1 MPKGFTEREKTLIRA
16 KLAAKG
22 KELFAAHGVKKT
34 NVEELTQ
41 AVGISKGAFY
51 LFYESKEALFFELV
65 RQFEAEYR
73 ERILRDLARPDLA
86 PRQRFKEML
95 HGALVRWKE
104 NPLFAH
110 FGNDEY
116 EYLARKLPEEQLEA
130 HLQSDVEFSARFI
143 EACRRA
149 GMEIE
154 ADPKLV
160 TGLMRAVV
168 FLNLHVDDIGSDVHA
183 DVVAILIDQIAGY
196 LVKEEGAS

>member
-1 MPKGFTEREKTLIRA
+1 MPKAFTEREKAIIRA
-16 KLAAKG
+16 TLLAKG
-22 KELFAAHGVKKT
+22 KELFGAYGVKKT

-51 LFYESKEALFFELV
+51 LFYDSKEALFFELV

-73 ERILRDLARPDLA
+73 DQILRDLAQTDLA
-86 PRQRFKEML
+86 PRQRFAEML
-95 HGALVRWKE
+95 HGALVRWKA

-116 EYLARKLPEEQLEA
+116 EYLARKLPEEQIQA
-130 HLQSDVEFSARFI
+130 HLQSDVEFTTQFI
-143 EACRRA
+143 EACHRA
-149 GMEIE
+149 GMLIE

-168 FLNLHVDDIGSDVHA
+168 FLNLHKDDIGSDVHA
-183 DVVAILIDQIAGY
+183 DVVAILIDQIAEY
-196 LVKEEGAS
+196 LVKA

>member
-1 MPKGFTEREKTLIRA
+1 MPKAFTEREKTIIRA

-22 KELFAAHGVKKT
+22 KELFATYGVKKT

-65 RQFEAEYR
+65 RQFEADYR
-73 ERILRDLARPDLA
+73 QQVLRDLAQTELE
-86 PRQRFKEML
+86 PRQRFRRML
-95 HGALVRWKE
+95 HGALLRWKE

-110 FGNDEY
+110 FRSDEY
-116 EYLARKLPEEQLEA
+116 EYLTRKLPEEQIQA
-130 HLQSDVEFSARFI
+130 HLQSDVEFSAQFI

-149 GMEIE
+149 GMEVE
-154 ADPKLV
+154 ADSKLV

-168 FLNLHVDDIGSDVHA
+168 FLNLHEDDIGRDVHA
-183 DVVAILIDQIAGY
+183 EVIAILIDQIAEY
-196 LVKEEGAS
+196 LVK

>member
-1 MPKGFTEREKTLIRA
+1 MPKAFTEREKAVIHANLRT
-16 KLAAKG
+16 KG
-22 KELFAAHGVKKT
+22 KELFGAYGVKRT
-34 NVEELTQ
+34 NVEDLTE

-73 ERILRDLARPDLA
+73 DQILRDLAQTDVA
-86 PRQRFKEML
+86 PRQRFRQML

-116 EYLARKLPEEQLEA
+116 EYLARKLPEEQIQA
-130 HLQSDVEFSARFI
+130 HLQSDVEFSAKFI

-149 GMEIE
+149 GLVIE

-168 FLNLHVDDIGSDVHA
+168 FLNLHEDDIGSDVHA
-183 DVVAILIDQIAGY
+183 DVVAILIDQIAHY
-196 LVKEEGAS
+196 LVKE

>member
-1 MPKGFTEREKTLIRA
+1 MPKGFTQREKTLIRA
-16 KLAAKG
+16 KLLAAG
-22 KELFAAHGVKKT
+22 TELFSLYGVKKT

-41 AVGISKGAFY
+41 AAGISKGAFY

-73 ERILRDLARPDLA
+73 EQILRDLARADLA

-95 HGALVRWKE
+95 RGALIRWKE

-116 EYLARKLPEEQLEA
+116 EYMARKLPQEQIEA
-130 HLQSDVEFSARFI
+130 HLHSDVEFSARFI
-143 EACRRA
+143 AACRRA

-154 ADPKLV
+154 ASPKLV

-168 FLNLHVDDIGSDVHA
+168 FLNLHEDDIGSDVHA

-196 LVKEEGAS
+196 LVKE

>member
-1 MPKGFTEREKTLIRA
+1 MPKAFTEREKAIIRA
-16 KLAAKG
+16 KLLAKG
-22 KELFAAHGVKKT
+22 KELFGAYGVKKT

-51 LFYESKEALFFELV
+51 LFYDSKEALFFELV

-73 ERILRDLARPDLA
+73 DQILRDLAQADLA
-86 PRQRFKEML
+86 PRRRFTEML

-116 EYLARKLPEEQLEA
+116 EYVARKLPEEQIQA
-130 HLQSDVEFSARFI
+130 HLQSDVEFSAQLI

-149 GMEIE
+149 GMAIQAE
-154 ADPKLV
+154 PKLV

-168 FLNLHVDDIGSDVHA
+168 FLNLHEDDIGSDVHA
-183 DVVAILIDQIAGY
+183 NVVAILIDQIAEY
-196 LVKEEGAS
+196 LVKEQRS